1 MKRLTKRQRE
11 AQELAYTIEM
21 DAIDAQRTSEE
32 ERREASDRAELAKY
46 QRTHGCLFQD
56 SYGDPV
62 IHVPNPL

>member
-32 ERREASDRAELAKY
+32 NELDANDRSGLAKL
-46 QRTHGCLFQD
+46 QRTHGGSFQD

-62 IHVPNPL
+62 IHVPNPI

>member
-32 ERREASDRAELAKY
+32 KEIDANGRTCLAKR
-46 QRTHGCLFQD
+46 QRTHGGSFQD
-56 SYGDPV
+56 SYGD
-62 IHVPNPL
+62 